1 MRILVWLPAVL
12 LLHAPYPS
20 LRSGQALPTRL
31 PASRPSVSD
40 LSWLE
45 GTWCGRIGTRDFEA
59 HYTGPEGGVVLSASK
74 YTANGKAAG
83 FEFERF
89 DEKDGSVVLTP
100 YPDGKESSAT
110 FRLTSF
116 DPRGRLAVF
125 ENPAH
130 DFPTRISYQRV
141 AEDSLTILVSG
152 PGKGGK
158 ESVIRYE
165 LRRVGG

>member
-1 MRILVWLPAVL
+1 MRILIWLPAVI
-12 LLHAPYPS
+12 LLHTPH
-20 LRSGQALPTRL
+20 LPTRL
-31 PASRPSVSD
+31 PASRPSVSN

-45 GTWCGRIGTRDFEA
+45 GVWRGRIGARDFEA
-59 HYTGPEGGVVLSASK
+59 HYTAPDGGVVLSASK

-89 DEKDGSVVLTP
+89 DTKDGTVVLTP
-100 YPDGKESSAT
+100 YPEGKESPAT
-110 FRLTSF
+110 FRLTSL
-116 DPRGRLAVF
+116 DQKARRAVF
-125 ENPAH
+125 ENPSH

-158 ESVIRYE
+158 ESVIRYQ
-165 LRRVGG
+165 LARRR